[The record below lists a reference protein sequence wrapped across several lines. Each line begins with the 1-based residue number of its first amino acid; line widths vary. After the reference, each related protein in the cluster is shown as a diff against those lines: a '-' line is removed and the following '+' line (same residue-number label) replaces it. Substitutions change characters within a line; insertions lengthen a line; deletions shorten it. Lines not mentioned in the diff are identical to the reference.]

1 MYLDVPEDLKDEFED
16 YKFSIEEKRRLYW
29 TAMKYTALPL
39 VLFIVIV
46 PFHITSDYVLFYV
59 AIVFF
64 GARFPQYSVRH
75 HARTEE
81 QIVQLFA
88 QRNLRICHDP
98 GLNVAAVSV
107 D

>member
-1 MYLDVPEDLKDEFED
+1 MYLDVPEDLKNEFED

-64 GARFPQYSVRH
+64 WGKVSTIFCSASCENGGADSTAFCP
-75 HARTEE
+75 T
-81 QIVQLFA
+81 
-88 QRNLRICHDP
+88 
-98 GLNVAAVSV
+98 
-107 D
+107 